1 VSEKTVRCLVRCDGA
16 RVPLEWR
23 SIDWTITKDVDTDAA
38 SKLTANLVVR
48 GIEQRGLGSLSS
60 RVKDLIAIAGAIYRA
75 DQLASRGG
83 GKDVHGECWER
94 EFGLCIG
101 VRDPEFWSAATI
113 QERLASLV
121 RFGTDD
127 RWQFAFSE
135 FRSADSG
142 EVQTQF
148 DSSLEAPEEKPG
160 CVVLFSGGID
170 SLATLA
176 EAAAT
181 GQRPFAVSHWSEHG
195 NKKRQHNLLRLAP
208 HTPPKRPRL
217 EHWPLPSAQIE
228 IHGKGHE
235 GPERTR
241 RARGVLFAALGIAA
255 ATQLDVDR
263 IFLADNGPISLNLPV
278 NDQVVGAHA
287 SRSTHPVFLERASAF
302 ATHFAGHPV
311 QFSNPLWA
319 RTRAETLEIL
329 RDLDLETLIPFTLSC
344 SNWRGHTGGAT
355 HCGYCSQCID
365 RRFATIAAGLETH
378 DPLTRYRHDVFLDP
392 LPTNDARMMALSYV
406 RHAQRLSEMT
416 PDQLIIAY
424 PQLLEAAQHSDGEPE
439 SVLRELI
446 DVVQRHATSVLD
458 VMDHQQDA
466 ARDLRRR
473 GKLSAQCLLATSELD
488 AESLVDADAR
498 SIAPPQQIRTSDTA
512 EGDEVEGGDETLF
525 IRDGKFWTISYRGH
539 TIHLHHGDGLTR
551 MAYLLAHPRQEFT
564 PSELLAR
571 TRTDLDPGTKLAATD
586 ERALSVEGWGG
597 GGEVLD
603 DIALESTLNEI
614 RRLQDE
620 IDDAIAVGNTD
631 AAALLEE
638 KQRVLEQYRSEGT
651 SPGGPPKTF
660 DDNESRKYDTVY
672 KSLHR
677 LTDRIRE
684 QHPLLS
690 DHLEGSFKYGA
701 VNCYKPKTPTHWAF
715 VRSSQ
720 AA

>member
-1 VSEKTVRCLVRCDGA
+1 MSDSTVRCLVRCDGA
-16 RVPLEWR
+16 PVPLEWR
-23 SIDWTITKDVDTDAA
+23 TIDWTITKDVDTDAT

-48 GIEQRGLGSLSS
+48 GIEQRGLGPLSP

-75 DQLASRGG
+75 DQLVSRGG
-83 GKDVHGECWER
+83 SKDEHGERWER

-101 VRDPEFWSAATI
+101 VRDLDFWSETSN
-113 QERLASLV
+113 QDRLASLV

-135 FRSADSG
+135 FREADGG

-148 DSSLEAPEEKPG
+148 DTSLKATKEKPS
-160 CVVLFSGGID
+160 CVVLFSGGLD

-195 NKKRQHNLLRLAP
+195 SKKRQRDLLHLAP
-208 HTPPKRPRL
+208 RTPSKRPRL
-217 EHWPLPSAQIE
+217 AHWTLPSAQIE
-228 IHGKGHE
+228 IHGKGKE

-241 RARGVLFAALGIAA
+241 RARGMLFAALGIAA
-255 ATQLDVDR
+255 ATQLDVNR
-263 IFLADNGPISLNLPV
+263 ILLADNGPISLNLPL

-302 ATHFAGHPV
+302 ATQFAGHPV
-311 QFSNPLWA
+311 RFSNPLWA

-329 RDLDLETLIPFTLSC
+329 TDLDLETLIPVTLSC

-365 RRFATIAAGLETH
+365 RRFATIAAGLEQH
-378 DPLTRYRHDVFLDP
+378 DPLTRYKHDVFLDP
-392 LPTNDARMMALSYV
+392 LPTNDARMIALSYV

-416 PDQLIIAY
+416 PDQLIITY

-458 VMDHQQDA
+458 VMDRQQAA

-488 AESLVDADAR
+488 AESLADSGVQ
-498 SIAPPQQIRTSDTA
+498 SIAQPQPKRAPETVEGNEA
-512 EGDEVEGGDETLF
+512 EGDENVF
-525 IRDGKFWTISYRGH
+525 VRDGKFWTISYRGF
-539 TIHLHHGDGLTR
+539 TIQLHHGDSLTR
-551 MAYLLAHPRQEFT
+551 LAYLLAHPEQEFT
-564 PSELLAR
+564 PSDLLAY
-571 TRTDLDPGTKLAATD
+571 TRTDLDSGTKLFRED
-586 ERALSVEGWGG
+586 ERDLSIERPGG

-603 DIALESTLNEI
+603 EIARESTLKEI
-614 RRLQDE
+614 RRLQGE

-631 AAALLEE
+631 EAALLEE
-638 KQRVLEQYRSEGT
+638 QQRVLEVYRNEGT
-651 SPGGPPKTF
+651 SPVGLPKTF
-660 DDNESRKYDTVY
+660 DDNESRKYDAVY

-677 LTDRIRE
+677 LTERIRK
-684 QHPLLS
+684 QHPLLG
-690 DHLEGSFKYGA
+690 DHLEHSLVYGKINRYRPETSISWTFA
-701 VNCYKPKTPTHWAF
+701 H
-715 VRSSQ
+715 SSQ